1 MQFFVAPFI
10 CLHLHDI
17 ARWIN
22 SLWPSSDTIWWHRY
36 GSALSLVIASCWR
49 HQAITWTSVSS
60 IKFHGT
66 QLRPISQDVL
76 KISIRKMSLKS
87 TLLKLLQLLLYRG
100 QWVNKKSN
108 LQQKNYVA
116 QITCY
121 WFRVSTCFTYS
132 KEWNQLPCCLFT
144 VYSICYVSHCRVLA
158 LPNRQRGSF
167 LWRSL
172 LNSRSRWSSLRP
184 VFIKLSQSTR
194 TSNRKLI
201 SLGIWYECSTHC
213 ILTHWSWV
221 MHMRQ

>member
-1 MQFFVAPFI
+1 M
-10 CLHLHDI
+10 
-17 ARWIN
+17 
-22 SLWPSSDTIWWHRY
+22 
-36 GSALSLVIASCWR
+36 ALSWDQFHRMCSRYQFVKWVWKVHFWNYIHFWYIGTNGLTKR
-49 HQAITWTSVSS
+49 AI
-60 IKFHGT
+60 
-66 QLRPISQDVL
+66 
-76 KISIRKMSLKS
+76 
-87 TLLKLLQLLLYRG
+87 Y
-100 QWVNKKSN
+100 NKKI
-108 LQQKNYVA
+108 
-116 QITCY
+116 ITCY